1 MKKNPLGRVAPKT
14 ANANIH
20 NTKTVTDETH
30 REGPVCFQMLRRSR
44 SRGPVKRRSSCR
56 AAPQTANSK
65 TANSKTA
72 NLKTANPDDAQ
83 GATPRRAGSCFQLTH
98 LAATVAQAETAT
110 PGSQPLPPVTAS
122 SV

>member
-1 MKKNPLGRVAPKT
+1 MKKTPLGRVAPKT

-20 NTKTVTDETH
+20 NTKTVTEETH
-30 REGPVCFQMLRRSR
+30 REGPVCFQMPRRSR
-44 SRGPVKRRSSCR
+44 SRGPLKRRSSLR
-56 AAPQTANSK
+56 APP
-65 TANSKTA
+65 
-72 NLKTANPDDAQ
+72 KTANPGDAQ